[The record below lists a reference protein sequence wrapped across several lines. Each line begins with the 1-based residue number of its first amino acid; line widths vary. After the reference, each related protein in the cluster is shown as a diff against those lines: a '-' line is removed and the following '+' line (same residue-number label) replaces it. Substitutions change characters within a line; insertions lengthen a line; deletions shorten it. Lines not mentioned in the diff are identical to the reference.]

1 METFYYDDIQLIPN
15 KCVIKS
21 RKEADTS
28 VQFGPR
34 KFKIPVVPANMESV
48 INEDLAVWLAQN
60 GYYYVMHR
68 FEPENRAS
76 FVKRM
81 HDRNLFASI
90 SVGIK
95 DAEYDFIDQLKS

>member
-1 METFYYDDIQLIPN
+1 MKTFDYDDIQLIPS

-34 KFKIPVVPANMESV
+34 TFKIPVVPANMESV
-48 INEDLAVWLAQN
+48 IDEDLAVWLAQN

-68 FEPENRAS
+68 FEPADRLAS
-76 FVKRM
+76 FSGCTSASSLHPFPWELRT
-81 HDRNLFASI
+81 RNTILSTN
-90 SVGIK
+90 
-95 DAEYDFIDQLKS
+95 